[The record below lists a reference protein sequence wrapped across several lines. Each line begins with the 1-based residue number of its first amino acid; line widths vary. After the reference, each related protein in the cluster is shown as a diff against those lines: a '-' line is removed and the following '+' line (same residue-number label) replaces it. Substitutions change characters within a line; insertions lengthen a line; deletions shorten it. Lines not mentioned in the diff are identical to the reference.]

1 MNRRSRNPSDLADR
15 TKDEPLSVGKARARA
30 ARTRKSSKPL
40 FDLGQVK
47 TGAVKKKRHSQKPA
61 MPKKTKQTT
70 AHQQLKEAAQVQ
82 RDSTTEHDSED
93 ETEIDERGDSSAAPL
108 HFEGDPGFEAAFQ
121 ASRRARRQ
129 AQDIENAPRP
139 PHRRGSPTLP
149 NRRAPRGDVLDSEL
163 LGDENI
169 EGRTLVAAPSS
180 DTVTARQESAPPTS
194 PSNALT
200 PAPRQ
205 RISAITGLPFAGQY
219 RRPEALSGHGDSQFR
234 RRGSPERNSRVTPST
249 RNRTTEDNNG
259 RAVLTSNSSAA
270 SIGLPVPPAD
280 RPHQSYYCPSPGGSH
295 YQYTDNSGTPTSVT
309 RPTPSSNSDGTI
321 GANQRAPAQTTTQ
334 PAHPGPNVQPVS
346 ISPLLQPA
354 EPQARH

>member
-1 MNRRSRNPSDLADR
+1 MNRRSRYPSDLADR
-15 TKDEPLSVGKARARA
+15 TKDEPLSVAKARARV
-30 ARTRKSSKPL
+30 ARTRKSGKPS
-40 FDLGQVK
+40 FALGQVK

-129 AQDIENAPRP
+129 AQDIEHAPRP
-139 PHRRGSPTLP
+139 PHRRGPPTLP
-149 NRRAPRGDVLDSEL
+149 SRRAPRGAVLDSEL

-180 DTVTARQESAPPTS
+180 DTVTARQESAPPTP
-194 PSNALT
+194 PSNAPT

-205 RISAITGLPFAGQY
+205 RISAITGLPFAGQL
-219 RRPEALSGHGDSQFR
+219 RRQEALSGYGDSQFR
-234 RRGSPERNSRVTPST
+234 RRGSPVRNSRVTPST
-249 RNRTTEDNNG
+249 RNRTTEDNDG

-334 PAHPGPNVQPVS
+334 PPHPGPNVQPVS
-346 ISPLLQPA
+346 PPSSNRQS
-354 EPQARH
+354 QARH